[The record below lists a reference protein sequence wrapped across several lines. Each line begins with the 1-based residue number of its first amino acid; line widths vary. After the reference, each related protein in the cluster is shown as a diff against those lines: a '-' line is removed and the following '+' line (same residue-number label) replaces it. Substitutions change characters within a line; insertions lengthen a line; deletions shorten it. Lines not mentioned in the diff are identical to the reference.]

1 MTADGTVALGQL
13 ASGTLEGMLILA
25 TAVWTGGLV
34 AIFVVARV
42 ARHTLM
48 PRDRVAFFR
57 GLGRAY
63 GPVGGIALAMALGCG
78 AALLY
83 GRAWDGT
90 LIAATV
96 IAACLVLVTAAAWTG
111 AGRPAGGRQNLPPG
125 TQTPQARSRPSDRG
139 PGHGDDGR
147 TVGIFTSVYEKDRGW
162 RNLVPARDTRAG
174 RSGRREWPRPLGER
188 CSCRTRGAAAAVCA
202 AARPA

>member
-13 ASGTLEGMLILA
+13 ASGTLEALLIVA

-48 PRDRVAFFR
+48 PRDRMAFFR
-57 GLGRAY
+57 GLGRSYA
-63 GPVGGIALAMALGCG
+63 PVGGIALAMALGCG

-90 LIAATV
+90 VIAATV
-96 IAACLVLVTAAAWTG
+96 IAACLVLVTAAG
-111 AGRPAGGRQNLPPG
+111 VV
-125 TQTPQARSRPSDRG
+125 QARRMTRLRHEALTQ
-139 PGHGDDGR
+139 PGN
-147 TVGIFTSVYEKDRGW
+147 W
-162 RNLVPARDTRAG
+162 ALAARVR
-174 RSGRREWPRPLGER
+174 
-188 CSCRTRGAAAAVCA
+188 RGAVSAAVLRA
-202 AARPA
+202 AIAALSLALIALGVRLGP